1 MKFKL
6 IYYGELLINPK
17 RRTNHLHEVR
27 SILSSQLK
35 RLTELSPY
43 SEIREKLMSR
53 GKGVREVGGVKFFP
67 IITPELDLLAEIDV
81 QIMHPEILE
90 TPHADIDNRMKT
102 LLDALKRPQSANEVA
117 EATVEATRG
126 KKEHI
131 IYTLLDDDHL
141 VTKLT
146 INTSHL
152 LAEPCGGLLKT
163 GRVKKGKSGAF
174 DHRLLLIIS
183 VKIRASKGTIDN
195 LCVII

>member
-17 RRTNHLHEVR
+17 RRTNHLHEIR
-27 SILSSQLK
+27 SVLSPQLK
-35 RLTELSPY
+35 RLTEISPY
-43 SEIREKLMSR
+43 TEIREKLMSR
-53 GKGVREVGGVKFFP
+53 GTGIREVGGVRFFP

-81 QIMHPEILE
+81 QIMHPEILD

-102 LLDALKRPQSANEVA
+102 LLDALKRPQNANEVA
-117 EATVEATRG
+117 EATVKAIQG
-126 KKEHI
+126 KKDNTI
-131 IYTLLDDDHL
+131 FTLLDDDHL

-152 LAEPCGGLLKT
+152 LAEPCGGLLRTK
-163 GRVKKGKSGAF
+163 RKKSDTAF

-183 VKIRASKGTIDN
+183 VNIRASRGTIDN
-195 LCVII
+195 LSVII

>member
-17 RRTNHLHEVR
+17 RRTHHLHDIR
-27 SILSSQLK
+27 SVLSPQLK
-35 RLTELSPY
+35 RLTEISPY
-43 SEIREKLMSR
+43 TEIRDKLTAR
-53 GKGVREVGGVKFFP
+53 GTGVREVGGVKFFP

-81 QIMHPEILE
+81 QIMHPEILD

-102 LLDALKRPQSANEVA
+102 LLDALKRPQNANEVA
-117 EATVEATRG
+117 EATQKEVHG
-126 KKEHI
+126 KKDNT

-141 VTKLT
+141 VTRLT

-152 LAEPCGGLLKT
+152 LAEPSGGLLRT
-163 GRVKKGKSGAF
+163 KKKSDAL

-183 VKIRASKGTIDN
+183 VNIRASRGTIDN

>member
-17 RRTNHLHEVR
+17 RRTHHLHDIR
-27 SILSSQLK
+27 SVLSPQLK
-35 RLTELSPY
+35 RLTEISPY
-43 SEIREKLMSR
+43 TEIRDKLNAR
-53 GKGVREVGGVKFFP
+53 GKGMREVGGVKFFP

-81 QIMHPEILE
+81 QIMHPEILD

-102 LLDALKRPQSANEVA
+102 LLDALKRPQNENEVA
-117 EATVEATRG
+117 EATADAVRG
-126 KKEHI
+126 KKDNI

-141 VTKLT
+141 VTRLT

-152 LAEPCGGLLKT
+152 LAEPCGGLL
-163 GRVKKGKSGAF
+163 RAKKKKSGAF

-183 VKIRASKGTIDN
+183 VNIRASRGTIDN

>member
-17 RRTNHLHEVR
+17 RRTNHLHEIR
-27 SILSSQLK
+27 SVLSPQLK
-35 RLTELSPY
+35 RLTEISPY
-43 SEIREKLMSR
+43 CEIREKLMSR
-53 GKGVREVGGVKFFP
+53 GQGIREVGGVKFFP

-81 QIMHPEILE
+81 QIMHPEILD

-102 LLDALKRPQSANEVA
+102 LLDALKRPQNANEVA
-117 EATVEATRG
+117 EATVKAVQG
-126 KKEHI
+126 KKENTI
-131 IYTLLDDDHL
+131 FTLLDDDHL

-152 LAEPCGGLLKT
+152 LAEPCGGLLRTK
-163 GRVKKGKSGAF
+163 RKKSDTAL

-183 VKIRASKGTIDN
+183 VNIRASRGTIDN
-195 LCVII
+195 LSVII